1 MAAIVVAII
10 VATATGVWAELRF
23 GGRAGIAARRA
34 LIFVLY
40 VVLPPTIFF
49 NLARVQFDADIGLG
63 IGLSYLA
70 LALAALLAWFV
81 ASRPLGLERP
91 AVGSVICCTLVANT
105 GYLGYPLVAALL
117 GFDQLS
123 EAVIYDVLVSG
134 PALLVGAFS
143 IGAAFGERA
152 GETPRQRVVAFFT
165 RNPPLYAAALAL
177 IAPDSLAPDVLVD
190 ASRIAI
196 VALLPL
202 GFFAV
207 GAALG
212 EEGEEGT
219 NPIPPPLDAAV
230 AAAVGLRLVVAPALL
245 FLIALPLIDLPGP
258 YLLLAA
264 MPCGIN
270 TLLVAHVYGLD
281 SKLAAQAVAWTT
293 AIAIV
298 AVLIAQSIW
307 G

>member
-1 MAAIVVAII
+1 MAAIVSTII
-10 VATATGVWAELRF
+10 LATAAGAWAELRY
-23 GGRAGIAARRA
+23 GGRAAIAARRA
-34 LIFVLY
+34 LLFALY
-40 VVLPPTIFF
+40 VVLPPVTFF
-49 NLARVQFDADIGLG
+49 NLARVQIDPDVGLG

-70 LALAALLAWFV
+70 LALAALIAWFV
-81 ASRPLGLERP
+81 ASRLLGLGRP
-91 AVGSVICCTLVANT
+91 AVGAVICCTLVANT

-123 EAVIYDVLVSG
+123 EAVIYNVLVSG

-143 IGAAFGERA
+143 VGAAFGEGA
-152 GETPRQRVVAFFT
+152 GETPRERVVAFFV

-177 IAPDSLAPDVLVD
+177 IAPDALAPDVLVD

-207 GAALG
+207 GAALA
-212 EEGEEGT
+212 EEAEEGT
-219 NPIPPPLDAAV
+219 SPVPPPLDAAV
-230 AAAVGLRLVVAPALL
+230 AAAVALRLVVAPALL
-245 FLIALPLIDLPGP
+245 LLIALPLIDLPGP

-270 TLLVAHVYGLD
+270 TMIVTHAYGLD
-281 SKLAAQAVAWTT
+281 ARIAAGTVAWST

-298 AVLIAQSIW
+298 VAVGSLALP
-307 G
+307 